1 MRAGRAAGSRV
12 GNRAARCAPTEAV
25 VAHGHPPE
33 SGVDAR
39 GLKRFNSGMRLV
51 PPITYASAMPTTRQ
65 PKKPRKMRAPSR
77 LPTVYPTQSSYLRR
91 LLWALGF
98 GR

>member
-1 MRAGRAAGSRV
+1 
-12 GNRAARCAPTEAV
+12 
-25 VAHGHPPE
+25 
-33 SGVDAR
+33 
-39 GLKRFNSGMRLV
+39 MRLV
-51 PPITYASAMPTTRQ
+51 PPITFASAMPATRLA
-65 PKKPRKMRAPSR
+65 KKPRKMPAPSR